1 MMGAMISFLLDII
14 ILISIKCSTRGYIL
28 LWLYKLNIFIL
39 IKYTRKMST
48 AKISDLV
55 YEDFT
60 SPYGQAC
67 VAVYGDTKKHKDNLK
82 QLGGRYNPN
91 LAKGVGWVFT
101 KPQESILID
110 YINTGIVKNG
120 VTTSSSSSSYIHS
133 TQPTLSEFATMI
145 TLLNKMSAKIDSL
158 EMAITLI
165 MTPAQKKTLKMMT
178 DNSNTECKT
187 KPKVIVTADSDI
199 EEDSN
204 SDDSDDEIKPVKRLM
219 AKTKR

>member
-1 MMGAMISFLLDII
+1 
-14 ILISIKCSTRGYIL
+14 
-28 LWLYKLNIFIL
+28 
-39 IKYTRKMST
+39 MST
-48 AKISDLV
+48 AKITDLI

-60 SPYGQAC
+60 SPYGQASI
-67 VAVYGDTKKHKDNLK
+67 AVYGDTKKHKDNLK

-101 KPQESILID
+101 KPQESILVD

-120 VTTSSSSSSYIHS
+120 VTSSSYAHS

-145 TLLNKMSAKIDSL
+145 TLLNKMSSKVDSL

-178 DNSNTECKT
+178 DNSVTECKT

-204 SDDSDDEIKPVKRLM
+204 SDDSENEIEIKPAKRLM
-219 AKTKR
+219 TKAKR